1 MLDKLLFYFRLYI
14 PLPGCLTPS
23 CAFGVGSRGRPGHCT
38 FRACKPAPRVGGG
51 GGPTPHPTSW
61 VWAAPNT
68 PEDPAPVDKSHHLHP
83 HCSRTGKEGTGSA
96 PRPQSS
102 CYRAGHPAEGKEPGE
117 TLEVPVSPDEARG
130 PLPGGSASCPL
141 STPTPAKPRARHPVP
156 YHQPTR
162 N

>member
-1 MLDKLLFYFRLYI
+1 MLL
-14 PLPGCLTPS
+14 GW
-23 CAFGVGSRGRPGHCT
+23 GVGGDQGIVPLELVNLHRGW
-38 FRACKPAPRVGGG
+38 GGG

-162 N
+162 NKSSENTKLCF